1 MQLGVTRPLLRL
13 VAKPTKPEILRTWL
27 TFFHFKCLCTD
38 YFINAQ
44 VMKGAHYSNS
54 YYLVLTLERIS
65 WEVQIWIKNTNLSF
79 LEVIFQILMFEER
92 SITVLII
99 WFVKLMGPQ
108 GLCLGG
114 EEILIWI
121 YVMWGTPFCGASTR
135 SSIGMT
141 NWWRMDNSRDNRT
154 ENWLRAEEWGNKME
168 SRLVFWVPK
177 YLEAISFEW
186 NQNIFRLKHFYTL
199 LRNDIADNFR

>member
-1 MQLGVTRPLLRL
+1 MQLGVTIPLLRL

-99 WFVKLMGPQ
+99 WFVKLMGLQ

-114 EEILIWI
+114 KEIIIWI
-121 YVMWGTPFCGASTR
+121 YVMCGTPFCGASTLLTKKITVQSFLLLSQALPTTSWALYHIWKLLSAHFACITSHHISNR
-135 SSIGMT
+135 CSYGLLSIY
-141 NWWRMDNSRDNRT
+141 
-154 ENWLRAEEWGNKME
+154 
-168 SRLVFWVPK
+168 SRLSTVV
-177 YLEAISFEW
+177 
-186 NQNIFRLKHFYTL
+186 
-199 LRNDIADNFR
+199 